1 MSRFY
6 GTLEGRAKT
15 MATRRGDSGSGITTF
30 AASWNGA
37 IRVDVGTDHL
47 GRETFVVQMV
57 PWHGVGKTR
66 LLSRGFLSRE
76 LQSTRDKRKK
86 KREKAMRKARYEAE
100 KKERAERAA
109 KLAEEQANS
118 MLESVEIAD

>member
-6 GTLEGRAKT
+6 GTLTGRAKT
-15 MATRRGDSGSGITTF
+15 VATRRGDNGSGIITF

-37 IRVDVGTDHL
+37 IRVEVGTDHL
-47 GRETFVVQMV
+47 GREVFEVRMV

-100 KKERAERAA
+100 KKERAALAAKQAEERA
-109 KLAEEQANS
+109 NS
-118 MLESVEIAD
+118 ILESVEVAD